1 MATKRNDTAA
11 FNRLM
16 LERLAEALDRC
27 EQQGERFILTASPGV
42 LPFLRESVNRGLA
55 DSADPF
61 GIKRGKGLSGRP
73 RWERYRVAEYIH
85 RRARE
90 IGFDGARDEAGAL
103 FNLSGGPNGQAEKDY
118 REFREQVEAT
128 ERMYKA
134 LNARPE

>member
-11 FNRLM
+11 YNRLM
-16 LERLAEALDRC
+16 LERLAEALGRC

-90 IGFDGARDEAGAL
+90 IGFDGAREEAGEL
-103 FNLSGGPNGQAEKDY
+103 FNIGSGPNGQAEKDY
-118 REFREQVEAT
+118 REFREQVET
-128 ERMYKA
+128 IEKIYEDM
-134 LNARPE
+134 NSRPD